1 MQHHFPILFE
11 NIPEETLRW
20 KNYLAVENFQVIAE
34 GELVNRFTIGT
45 LRVLHNHHLF
55 TKPGF

>member
-11 NIPEETLRW
+11 NVPEETLRW
-20 KNYLAVENFQVIAE
+20 EKICAVENIYVIVE
-34 GELVNRFTIGT
+34 GEMVKRFAIGT
-45 LRVLHNHHLF
+45 ICVLYNHYLF